1 VVLLQF
7 SIWALKSFLQI
18 WCNGFIFQKGF
29 IAWHKGIDPNWNF
42 RISCLIR
49 PTEELFKKA
58 RFYGV
63 QSNHFGK
70 VSLSFGE
77 SRGEEKTFAFK
88 RRVFNVLKSKLKKHQ
103 KKVDKKLELDN
114 KGGTF
119 APATTNKFFNKLSK
133 WSTGNRC
140 LLKEKRGRKFSLKT
154 FKKHLRDWKE
164 VVLLHPLPETRSDC
178 ESNETR
184 NKIRTRS

>member
-1 VVLLQF
+1 M
-7 SIWALKSFLQI
+7 
-18 WCNGFIFQKGF
+18 
-29 IAWHKGIDPNWNF
+29 
-42 RISCLIR
+42 
-49 PTEELFKKA
+49 FKKA

-77 SRGEEKTFAFK
+77 SRGEEKTFVFK
-88 RRVFNVLKSKLKKHQ
+88 LRVFNNLKAKSKKGK

-133 WSTGNRC
+133 
-140 LLKEKRGRKFSLKT
+140 
-154 FKKHLRDWKE
+154 
-164 VVLLHPLPETRSDC
+164 
-178 ESNETR
+178 
-184 NKIRTRS
+184 